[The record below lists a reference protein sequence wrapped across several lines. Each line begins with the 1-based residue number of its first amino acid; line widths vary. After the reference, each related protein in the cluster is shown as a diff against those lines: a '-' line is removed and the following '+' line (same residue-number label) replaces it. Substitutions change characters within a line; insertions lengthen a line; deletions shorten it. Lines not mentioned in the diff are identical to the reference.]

1 MAGRFRDKFCLET
14 CTVIA
19 KTETTFRGGAKFL
32 DKNYGLLG
40 HKSLILS
47 GSHGGPAGEDGVV
60 NISCLDSLGKKMING
75 KYQLNPEET
84 RKFYIEWLELFLK
97 CKVEADDTD
106 PRIYKNE
113 DHTEVEGIKK
123 EEPPKWKTVS
133 REFDGIRIDFQV

>member
-47 GSHGGPAGEDGVV
+47 GSHGGPAGEDGLV
-60 NISCLDSLGKKMING
+60 NISCLNSFGKKKIHG
-75 KYQLNPEET
+75 EYKLNPEET
-84 RKFYIEWLELFLK
+84 RKFYAEWLELFLK
-97 CKVEADDTD
+97 CKVEGDDID

-113 DHTEVEGIKK
+113 DHTEVDGIKK

-133 REFDGIRIDFQV
+133 REFDGHRIDFQV